1 MAGGGT
7 TAAAAIALA
16 TTTDSLTGDTVL
28 DARVAEAARAHAS
41 KQLERIRNKRATAA
55 AAGEVATATAA
66 RGGRHQ
72 PQSATATDADAPSA
86 YSTQMQAFAGGI
98 AKLEEG
104 AAPGLQQP
112 DAGGRSFARA
122 GR

>member
-41 KQLERIRNKRATAA
+41 KQLERIRNKRATAV

-72 PQSATATDADAPSA
+72 PQSATEADAPSA